1 MEGEAKMKLSFQ
13 DKSFLKIFAV
23 LISVVLWMYVVSEV
37 DVAYTHLIRNV
48 PVRLRNMD
56 RSLEVMNEEPIT
68 IDVRVRGKR
77 SIVSVL
83 TKDDIRADIDLLGRS
98 VGTNAVSVVVT
109 VPDNVELLDTR
120 PAVAEVRLDEVITQY
135 FEVEIEFSG
144 RPLEGYFYG
153 TYSVIP
159 QDVFVRGPRSIINS
173 ISKILTVVPV
183 DGVNKSFSRTF
194 PIQVLDRDRIEVRRV
209 SIRPDFVE
217 VFVPV
222 GSVHWAKV
230 TPDINVTTAENYIVT
245 GMRVIPSNVEY
256 IWLNATPPIGE
267 LKTERLS
274 LRNIDSTI
282 VVTDLELVLPH
293 GLELINRANTN
304 VKLEVLVDR
313 IVTETF
319 DIEPVIRNLGSGL
332 KVNLEL
338 QLVTVTLNGPQTAI
352 TQLKNNNQWIYI
364 DLRSLTEGSHNTVIH
379 TDLPEAVHLHSISNV
394 SMQVNVTTE

>member
-1 MEGEAKMKLSFQ
+1 MKLSFQ

-56 RSLEVMNEEPIT
+56 RNLEVMNEEPIT

-77 SIVSVL
+77 SVVSVL
-83 TKDDIRADIDLLGRS
+83 TKDDIRADIDLLGRPE
-98 VGTNAVSVVVT
+98 GTNAVSVVVT
-109 VPDNVELLDTR
+109 LPDNVELLDVR

-173 ISKILTVVPV
+173 ISKILAVVPV

-209 SIRPDFVE
+209 SIRPDYVE

-256 IWLNATPPIGE
+256 IWLNTTPPIGE
-267 LKTERLS
+267 LKTERLN

-293 GLELINRANTN
+293 GLELMNRANTN
-304 VKLEVLVDR
+304 VKLEVLVDK

-319 DIEPVIRNLGSGL
+319 EIEPVIRNLGSGL
-332 KVNLEL
+332 KVNLEP
-338 QLVTVTLNGPQTAI
+338 QLVTVTLNGPQTAV

-364 DLRSLTEGSHNTVIH
+364 DLRNLTEGSHNTEIH
-379 TDLPEAVHLHSISNV
+379 TDLPEAVHLNSISNV